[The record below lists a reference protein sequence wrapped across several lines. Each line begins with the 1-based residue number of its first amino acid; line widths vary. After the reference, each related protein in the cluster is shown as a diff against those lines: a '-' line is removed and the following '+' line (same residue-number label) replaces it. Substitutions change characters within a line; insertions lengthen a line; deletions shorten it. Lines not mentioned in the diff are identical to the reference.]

1 MEEERP
7 GGGGRWRWRERVEE
21 VGGGG
26 QLSIASFISGIS
38 APYSRWSL
46 VASR

>member
-1 MEEERP
+1 M
-7 GGGGRWRWRERVEE
+7 EE

-46 VASR
+46 VVR